1 MKELVPA
8 LSPRAKCFLGEEDML
23 LAIDAGNTNI
33 VFALYEGEKMRGQWR
48 AVTQV
53 SRTADEH
60 AVWLSQLLALQ
71 GLSFADLDRAIIA
84 TVVPAVLFDLRA
96 LCRKYLKCEP
106 LIVGDPALDLGMKA
120 NVDRPQA
127 VGADRLCNSF
137 AAHERYQGAVIVVDF
152 GTATNFDIVAANG
165 DFDGSVIAPGANLS
179 IEALHQAAALL
190 PRVAIHRQQTVIG
203 RNTVAA
209 MQSGVYWGYVG
220 LIGGLIDRIKS
231 EYGKP
236 MTVVA
241 TGGLSHLFRPD
252 IPAIDHIDTDLTLRG
267 LMLIH
272 TRNTKKPN

>member
-1 MKELVPA
+1 
-8 LSPRAKCFLGEEDML
+8 ML

-33 VFALYEGEKMRGQWR
+33 VFAVYDGDKQRAQWR
-48 AVTQV
+48 AVTNSQ
-53 SRTADEH
+53 RTSDEY
-60 AVWLSQLLALQ
+60 AVWLNQLLSLE
-71 GLSFADLDRAIIA
+71 GLSFANLSDAIIA

-96 LCRKYLKCEP
+96 LCRTYLKCEP
-106 LIVGDPALDLGMKA
+106 LIVGDPAVDLGMKVNTDA
-120 NVDRPQA
+120 PQS
-127 VGADRLCNSF
+127 VGADRLCNTV
-137 AAHERYQGAVIVVDF
+137 AAHERYKGAVVVVDF
-152 GTATNFDIVAANG
+152 GTATNFDIVAENG
-165 DFDGSVIAPGANLS
+165 DFDGSLIAPGANLS

-190 PRVAIHRQQTVIG
+190 PRVAIRRATTVIG

-220 LIGGLIDRIKS
+220 LIDGLITRIKD

-252 IPAIDHIDTDLTLRG
+252 IPAIEHIDPDLTIRG

-272 TRNTKKPN
+272 ARNAKRA